1 MMMIV
6 VSLMHTQSTVWHAS
20 VAKSINP
27 MGLRPIFLG
36 VLTLKPVEPN
46 TVPANTTFWI
56 GIKLQ
61 FCNMIFRPKV

>member
-1 MMMIV
+1 MMMTV
-6 VSLMHTQSTVWHAS
+6 VSPVHTQSIVWHAS

-27 MGLRPIFLG
+27 MGPRPIFHG

-46 TVPANTTFWI
+46 TVPVNTTFWI

-61 FCNMIFRPKV
+61 FCNMIFKPKI